1 MKTKKVE
8 VLLPYQKKWVEDDS
22 EQKISEKSRRIGIS
36 YTEALNSV
44 LKAGPAKGAV
54 NTYYLSYNKD
64 MTRQFIQDCA
74 EWAERFEVATSG
86 IIEDE
91 LLDGDRAVKTYRL
104 DFASGAEICA
114 LPSEAYVLRSK
125 KGRVVFD
132 EAAFCVNFDAVI
144 KAAQALLIWGG
155 QLSVISTH
163 NGEDNPFNL
172 LIQDI
177 RKGRNTSWS
186 LHKTTFREAVEDGLY
201 KRICLM
207 NGTKYTKDSEDSWIE
222 KIYGIY
228 KDNASEELD
237 VIPASGSAKYFS
249 RGILY
254 PCVREDVPVIR
265 WEFPDEF
272 LHKSDTSKKDRI
284 EKLFRREVEPKLRCG
299 NGKLFFGLDFAR
311 SGDLTVYWVTEQ
323 DGTRCNTRLIL
334 EVKNCPFREQE
345 QTASLMLKAAKLQGQ
360 LGGMA
365 IDSRGNGQSLAE
377 NISLDYPGATGVME
391 TKSWYAEWFPKL
403 KALMETE
410 DFTLPEDETV
420 LSDFSVV
427 QMKEGNP
434 YVPDTRVKDRDGK
447 SFRHG
452 DAACAAVLACY
463 AVYKCACE
471 PAPVFLPVEGAE
483 KDYKKKKSFFGIF

>member
-1 MKTKKVE
+1 MKKTKIE

-44 LKAGPAKGAV
+44 LKAAPAKGAV

-163 NGEDNPFNL
+163 NGEDNPFNF

-177 RKGRNTSWS
+177 RKGQNTSWS
-186 LHKTTFREAVEDGLY
+186 LHRTTFKEAVAAGLY

-207 NGTKYTKDSEDSWIE
+207 NGTKYTKAAEDSWIE
-222 KIYGIY
+222 KIYDIY
-228 KDNASEELD
+228 KDNAAEELD
-237 VIPASGSAKYFS
+237 VIPSSGTAKYFP
-249 RGILY
+249 RAILY
-254 PCVREDVPVIR
+254 PCIRQNIAVHR
-265 WEFPDEF
+265 WEFPDSF
-272 LHKSDTSKKDRI
+272 LRKNEVYKKNYI
-284 EKLFRREVEPKLRCG
+284 EKLFLAEIAPELETG
-299 NGKLFFGLDFAR
+299 SGKIFAGLDFAR
-311 SGDLTVYWVTEQ
+311 SGDLTVYWITEQ
-323 DGTRCNTRLIL
+323 SGKSCHTKMIL

-345 QTASLMLKAAKLQGQ
+345 QTATLLLDTVRKQGR
-360 LGGMA
+360 LGGIA

-377 NISLDYPGATGVME
+377 NIALDFPGAAVGIME

-403 KALMETE
+403 KALIETE
-410 DFTLPEDETV
+410 DFSLPQDETV
-420 LSDFSVV
+420 LSDFAVV
-427 QMKEGNP
+427 QIKEGNP
-434 YVPDTRVKDRDGK
+434 YVPDIRIKDRDGK
-447 SFRHG
+447 SLRHG

-463 AVYKCACE
+463 AVYECAAE
-471 PAPVFLPVEGAE
+471 PAPVFSPVPS
-483 KDYKKKKSFFGIF
+483 KKRRTFFGLF